1 MNPSKCDHCDKPAV
15 VHELVQKGGVKRE
28 IHLCLE
34 HAQEAGVA
42 LPASQPINQLLKQ
55 FVMTT
60 AKAGVTAAK
69 SCPACGLSFA
79 RFRQA
84 GTLGCP
90 DCYRAF
96 EELLAPL
103 IERAHNGATQH
114 RGKAPRRAA
123 GSVDRQLVVQQL
135 MKELD
140 QAVASEQYERAAEL
154 RDRLRTLKLD
164 PRAPAGPEQAPGA
177 AV

>member
-15 VHELVQKGGVKRE
+15 VHELVQKGGVKKE
-28 IHLCLE
+28 VHLCLE
-34 HAQEAGVA
+34 HAQQAGVA

-55 FVMTT
+55 FMLTSKT
-60 AKAGVTAAK
+60 GASASR
-69 SCPACGLSFA
+69 SCTACGLSFA

-90 DCYRAF
+90 ECYRAF
-96 EELLAPL
+96 EDLLAPL

-114 RGKAPRRAA
+114 RGRAPRRAA

>member
-15 VHELVQKGGVKRE
+15 VHELIQKNGVKRE

-34 HAQEAGVA
+34 HAQAAGVA
-42 LPASQPINQLLKQ
+42 LPTHQPINQLLKQ

-60 AKAGVTAAK
+60 AKAGAGTKACA
-69 SCPACGLSFA
+69 ACGLTFA
-79 RFRQA
+79 RFRQS

-90 DCYRAF
+90 ECYHAF

-123 GSVDRQLVVQQL
+123 GSVDRQLVLQQL

-154 RDRLRTLKLD
+154 RDRLRTIKLD
-164 PRAPAGPEQAPGA
+164 PGAPAGGEPSPGA
-177 AV
+177 TS